1 MIRRPRQ
8 LLWILPALSI
18 VAVVLGYASI
28 IESQPQLELVSP
40 RTNPVEPSRSAGNVI
55 SALGTVEPT
64 DEQTEIGTIVPGVVE
79 SVRVAAGDRVRM
91 GSLLFVIDTRLA
103 REAVE
108 VRKAEV
114 AVAEGKLDQARVVAS
129 DFNDQFSRV
138 ANLSTG
144 LSVSESTL
152 ARRRFAAR
160 AADSAT
166 AVAERS
172 LIESQAHLHAAGTLL
187 EVHSVRSPIN
197 GTVLQ
202 VDVRPGE
209 YALPGSPKKFMILG
223 QLDHL
228 HARVQI
234 DESEMGRFDRG
245 MHAYASARS
254 KPSQRYE
261 LRFLRVEP
269 IVAPKKLLDGSAS
282 ERTDTRT
289 LNVIYEVDDTQATLY
304 VGQQLDVYLE
314 QVSLSADQTLPERKS
329 P

>member
-1 MIRRPRQ
+1 MIRRPKQ

-28 IESQPQLELVSP
+28 IESQPQRTLVSP
-40 RTNPVEPSRSAGNVI
+40 RTRPVEPRTTGGNTI
-55 SALGTVEPT
+55 SALGLVEPT
-64 DEQTEIGTIVPGVVE
+64 DEPTEIGTIVPGVVE
-79 SVRVAAGDRVRM
+79 SVKVATGDRVTR
-91 GSLLFVIDTRLA
+91 GELLFVIDTRMA
-103 REAVE
+103 REAVG
-108 VRKAEV
+108 VGKAEV
-114 AVAEGKLDQARVVAS
+114 AVAEGRLDQARVVAS
-129 DFNDQFSRV
+129 DLNDQFSRV

-144 LSVSESTL
+144 LSVSESTV

-160 AADSAT
+160 TADAAT

-172 LIESQAHLHAAGTLL
+172 LIEAQAELHAAQTLL
-187 EVHSVRSPIN
+187 DVHSVRAPID

-202 VDVRPGE
+202 LDVRPGE
-209 YALPGSPKKFMILG
+209 YALPGSPKKLMILG

-234 DESEMGRFDRG
+234 DESEMSRFDG
-245 MHAYASARS
+245 SMQAYASARS
-254 KPSQRYE
+254 KPGQRYE

-269 IVAPKKLLDGSAS
+269 IVAPKKLLNGSAS

-289 LNVIYEVDDTQATLY
+289 LNVIYEVEDTQAVLY

-314 QVSLSADQTLPERKS
+314 EASLSANQSLLERKS